1 MPQDN
6 RNPST
11 APSAA
16 QGAAATARIAEE
28 MDAEIEALDLSD
40 TARQA
45 AYLLKRKH
53 PSVRFTS
60 GRRDKNAQASAMAS
74 NVVSNRRWI
83 HETYVPSEVRDLC
96 QKWVDDH
103 PDQRTKE
110 AITLG
115 LKSVFDSV
123 TDSQLA
129 RISKHLS
136 GSAFDVQPV
145 EAGAAEIKETI
156 RGLPGL
162 DKFLEREGG
171 LVRWHAQF

>member
-6 RNPST
+6 SNPSL
-11 APSAA
+11 
-16 QGAAATARIAEE
+16 GAAAPARVNEE
-28 MDAEIEALDLSD
+28 MDAEIEALELSE

-45 AYLLKRKH
+45 AYILKRRH

-74 NVVSNRRWI
+74 NVVSNRQWI
-83 HETYVPSEVRDLC
+83 RETYLPSEVRDLC
-96 QKWVDDH
+96 QKWVDEH
-103 PDQRTKE
+103 PEQRTKE

-115 LKSVFDSV
+115 LKRVFDSV
-123 TDSQLA
+123 SDSQLA

-136 GSAFDVQPV
+136 GAAFDVQPV
-145 EAGAAEIKETI
+145 EAGAAEIKDTI